1 VRPRRRAVLV
11 DPRLSSIGKPLVP
24 FLKWPG
30 GKRWAAERISEI
42 VRHGLRG
49 TYFEPFLGG
58 AAVFFHLRPDLA
70 VLSDLNREL
79 VAAYQAVRDRVDE
92 VLREL
97 GSLRVNRRRY
107 LEVREATPA
116 DPITRAAR
124 FLYLNRTGFGGIY
137 RVNGNGKFNVP
148 YGGGDRTPRILTR
161 TSRLADA
168 SVALLFARLECSDFE
183 PMLDCARQ
191 GDVVYCDPIYT
202 VTHDNN
208 CFVRYNE
215 RNFSWSDQERLAKV
229 ARRTA
234 ARGVRVII
242 SNAHHDEVR
251 KLYRGLNRLTLV
263 RFSSLSADPLRRRA
277 VKEHL
282 ILL

>member
-1 VRPRRRAVLV
+1 VRPEGPVPFV
-11 DPRLSSIGKPLVP
+11 DPRLSLIGEPLVP

-30 GKRWAAERISEI
+30 GKRWAAGRISEI
-42 VRHGLRG
+42 VRHSLRG

-58 AAVFFHLRPDLA
+58 AAVFFYLRPDLA
-70 VLSDLNREL
+70 ILSDLNPEL
-79 VAAYQAVRDRVDE
+79 VAAYQVVRDLVVE
-92 VLREL
+92 VSREL
-97 GSLRVNRRRY
+97 RKLRVNRRSYYDIRD
-107 LEVREATPA
+107 ATPT
-116 DPITRAAR
+116 DPITGAAR

-137 RVNGNGKFNVP
+137 RVNGDGKFNVP
-148 YGGGDRTPRILTR
+148 YGGGGRTPRILTG
-161 TSRLADA
+161 TSMLADA

-183 PMLDCARQ
+183 PMLDSAKR

-234 ARGVRVII
+234 ARGVRVVI
-242 SNAHHDEVR
+242 SNAHHHEIR
-251 KLYRGLNRLTLV
+251 KLYRGLRRLTLV
-263 RFSSLSADPLRRRA
+263 RFSSLSADPSRRRA